1 MLRRTM
7 SRSRGL
13 SWRWLRVENVTA
25 YFAQGRSK
33 CGRLRLPYRT
43 FVEVSAKAPKPAREA
58 RALPGLRGS
67 ARRGGTPRTPFTIA
81 PMCSGVVPQQPPTR
95 LSQPFAAQAT
105 TFGANDSGV
114 SGNPVGESASGNPAF
129 GYAPT

>member
-1 MLRRTM
+1 M

-13 SWRWLRVENVTA
+13 SWRWFRVENVTA

-67 ARRGGTPRTPFTIA
+67 ARRGGTPRTRSAIA
-81 PMCSGVVPQQPPTR
+81 RMCSGVVPQQPPTIF
-95 LSQPFAAQAT
+95 SQPFATHAASL
-105 TFGANDSGV
+105 GANDSAV
-114 SGNPVGESASGNPAF
+114 SGNPVGESGSGNPAF
-129 GYAPT
+129 GYALT